1 MEPFNGNTPNL
12 INNKTL
18 KDIELDLDVPFEE
31 KSNNMINGIGS
42 FYSNY
47 IEPNLFPLIVI
58 SLLALYLTI
67 KYIIKRDRE
76 ENEILNTED
85 SDTEDMKQ
93 VIRQVIRKK
102 KPILHKPEIQPGNN
116 KPDDSNISDMI
127 SDDYLLTD
135 DTTAN
140 NIEDINNNEDRL
152 IASLG
157 LQNPQ
162 SSDVEH
168 VEESIAQLPM
178 TGMLNN
184 NMRNNEPTYNVS
196 KATSL
201 VFGN

>member
-12 INNKTL
+12 INNKIL

-47 IEPNLFPLIVI
+47 VEPNLFPLIVI

-76 ENEILNTED
+76 ENEVLNTED
-85 SDTEDMKQ
+85 SEIEDIKP
-93 VIRQVIRKK
+93 VIRKT
-102 KPILHKPEIQPGNN
+102 KPIIVKPDIQPGNN
-116 KPDDSNISDMI
+116 IADKSNISDMI

-135 DTTAN
+135 DTTTN
-140 NIEDINNNEDRL
+140 NIVEDNDNNEDRL
-152 IASLG
+152 LSSLG
-157 LQNPQ
+157 LQNPK
-162 SSDVEH
+162 VEH
-168 VEESIAQLPM
+168 IDESIAQLPM
-178 TGMLNN
+178 SGMLNS
-184 NMRNNEPTYNVS
+184 NMRNDEPMYNVN
-196 KATSL
+196 KATQI

>member
-12 INNKTL
+12 INNKIL

-47 IEPNLFPLIVI
+47 VEPNLFPLIVI
-58 SLLALYLTI
+58 TLLALYLTI

-76 ENEILNTED
+76 ENEVLNTED
-85 SDTEDMKQ
+85 SEIEDIKP
-93 VIRQVIRKK
+93 VIRKT
-102 KPILHKPEIQPGNN
+102 KPIIV
-116 KPDDSNISDMI
+116 KPDIHNIADESNISDMI

-135 DTTAN
+135 ETTTN
-140 NIEDINNNEDRL
+140 NIVEDIDNNEDRL
-152 IASLG
+152 LASLG

-162 SSDVEH
+162 VEH
-168 VEESIAQLPM
+168 IEESITQLPM
-178 TGMLNN
+178 SGMLNS
-184 NMRNNEPTYNVS
+184 NMNNEESVYNVS
-196 KATSL
+196 KATNL

>member
-1 MEPFNGNTPNL
+1 MEPFNGNIPNL
-12 INNKTL
+12 INNKIL
-18 KDIELDLDVPFEE
+18 KDIEFDLDAPFEE

-67 KYIIKRDRE
+67 KYILKRDRE
-76 ENEILNTED
+76 ENEISNTED
-85 SDTEDMKQ
+85 SETENIKP
-93 VIRQVIRKK
+93 VIRKIK
-102 KPILHKPEIQPGNN
+102 RRIHKPDIEPGNN
-116 KPDDSNISDMI
+116 IPDESNISDMI
-127 SDDYLLTD
+127 SDEYLLTD
-135 DTTAN
+135 ETAT
-140 NIEDINNNEDRL
+140 NIIVDDVNVNEDRL
-152 IASLG
+152 LASLG

-168 VEESIAQLPM
+168 NTESIEQLPM
-178 TGMLNN
+178 TGMLNS

>member
-12 INNKTL
+12 INNKIL

-76 ENEILNTED
+76 ENEVLNTDDSEIED
-85 SDTEDMKQ
+85 IKP
-93 VIRQVIRKK
+93 VIRKT
-102 KPILHKPEIQPGNN
+102 KPIIVKSDIQPGNN
-116 KPDDSNISDMI
+116 IADESNISDMI

-135 DTTAN
+135 ETTTN
-140 NIEDINNNEDRL
+140 NIAEDNDNNEDRL
-152 IASLG
+152 LSSLG

-162 SSDVEH
+162 VEH
-168 VEESIAQLPM
+168 IEESIAQLPIS
-178 TGMLNN
+178 GMLNS
-184 NMRNNEPTYNVS
+184 NMRNDEPVYNVN
-196 KATSL
+196 KATQL

>member
-1 MEPFNGNTPNL
+1 
-12 INNKTL
+12 
-18 KDIELDLDVPFEE
+18 
-31 KSNNMINGIGS
+31 
-42 FYSNY
+42 
-47 IEPNLFPLIVI
+47 
-58 SLLALYLTI
+58 
-67 KYIIKRDRE
+67 
-76 ENEILNTED
+76 
-85 SDTEDMKQ
+85 
-93 VIRQVIRKK
+93 
-102 KPILHKPEIQPGNN
+102 
-116 KPDDSNISDMI
+116 MI

-140 NIEDINNNEDRL
+140 NIVEDINNNEDRL

-178 TGMLNN
+178 TGMLNSS
-184 NMRNNEPTYNVS
+184 MRNNEPTYNVS